1 MFNFAVIIGNKKV
14 IEVNIFL
21 MNNSIENNDH
31 ELISKINLILND
43 FENFEKPFVNDRGDI
58 VLMNKINRKSKR
70 DNYILTNVFKQII
83 GDDIKKNRV

>member
-1 MFNFAVIIGNKKV
+1 
-14 IEVNIFL
+14 
-21 MNNSIENNDH
+21 MNNSIKKDGH
-31 ELISKINLILND
+31 ELINKINLILND

-58 VLMNKINRKSKR
+58 VIMNKINRKSKR

>member
-1 MFNFAVIIGNKKV
+1 MS
-14 IEVNIFL
+14 
-21 MNNSIENNDH
+21 NSIKKDDY
-31 ELISKINLILND
+31 ELINKINLILND

-58 VLMNKINRKSKR
+58 VIRNKINRKSKS

>member
-1 MFNFAVIIGNKKV
+1 MSNSKKKD
-14 IEVNIFL
+14 
-21 MNNSIENNDH
+21 DH
-31 ELISKINLILND
+31 ELINKITLIIND

-58 VLMNKINRKSKR
+58 VIRNKINRKIKK

>member
-1 MFNFAVIIGNKKV
+1 
-14 IEVNIFL
+14 
-21 MNNSIENNDH
+21 MNNSIEKDEH
-31 ELISKINLILND
+31 ELINKINLILSD

-58 VLMNKINRKSKR
+58 VIRNKINRKSKS

>member
-1 MFNFAVIIGNKKV
+1 
-14 IEVNIFL
+14 
-21 MNNSIENNDH
+21 MNNSIKKDDH
-31 ELISKINLILND
+31 ELINKITLIIND

-58 VLMNKINRKSKR
+58 VIMNKINRKSKR

>member
-1 MFNFAVIIGNKKV
+1 MS
-14 IEVNIFL
+14 
-21 MNNSIENNDH
+21 NSIKKDDH
-31 ELISKINLILND
+31 ELINKINLILND

-58 VLMNKINRKSKR
+58 VIKNKISRKIKR

>member
-1 MFNFAVIIGNKKV
+1 MS
-14 IEVNIFL
+14 
-21 MNNSIENNDH
+21 NSINKDNH

-43 FENFEKPFVNDRGDI
+43 FKNFERPFVNDRGDI
-58 VLMNKINRKSKR
+58 VIMNKINRKIKR